1 MAASVQRDL
10 DVGLIARTGARA
22 EQWRY
27 QVESAVR
34 ARASAL
40 AAGDGRDLDDPRRN
54 FEEVDKR
61 MTHPFSSWSIAVR
74 GRWALPEDIFRTE
87 GRAAV
92 LAMCHALRRSDQY
105 GKHTLVL
112 VDNLGLALSL
122 GKGRC
127 ATTAGINTCR
137 ERLALSIMGN
147 TQFVIRWVCSEYNPA
162 DGPSRLTGMA
172 VDFERAD
179 LRQADW
185 NHEAAEAAA
194 EARRRPA
201 GQQLDEAIA
210 AQAARWINDEPD
222 LQAGRSDPAGHHGEA
237 WAHTERRARSP
248 MDQVSPGCT
257 AGQT

>member
-1 MAASVQRDL
+1 MVQRDL

-40 AAGDGRDLDDPRRN
+40 AAGDGRYLDDPHRN

-92 LAMCHALRRSDQY
+92 LAMRHALRRSDQY

-112 VDNLGLALSL
+112 VDNLGLALAL
-122 GKGRC
+122 GKVDAPPQLASTPVAKDWLCQLWGIPNSSSDGC
-127 ATTAGINTCR
+127 AQNTT
-137 ERLALSIMGN
+137 LLMGHLG
-147 TQFVIRWVCSEYNPA
+147 TQV
-162 DGPSRLTGMA
+162 
-172 VDFERAD
+172 
-179 LRQADW
+179 
-185 NHEAAEAAA
+185 
-194 EARRRPA
+194 
-201 GQQLDEAIA
+201 
-210 AQAARWINDEPD
+210 
-222 LQAGRSDPAGHHGEA
+222 
-237 WAHTERRARSP
+237 
-248 MDQVSPGCT
+248 
-257 AGQT
+257 